1 VVNKLAGGVVL
12 LESLGEYEEMPD
24 WSEAADVLLGM
35 GLTLNPSELHGALL
49 GTLGA
54 GQPLA
59 TELDFD
65 RALSVLEKALA
76 VDLQGEVA
84 EFVKRLAGATV
95 SAVRDTDFAF
105 TPLLPDDEEEF
116 HNRLTSLGSWAA
128 GFLTGFTQAVSAAQ
142 AASEAIDPSAAEA
155 LKDFAAIA
163 QIDVDES
170 ESDEAERELEELVE
184 YVRMAAL
191 NIVIDALNEQEE

>member
-1 VVNKLAGGVVL
+1 ML

-59 TELDFD
+59 SELDFD

-142 AASEAIDPSAAEA
+142 AASEAINPNTAEA

-191 NIVIDALNEQEE
+191 NIVVDALNEQEE

>member
-1 VVNKLAGGVVL
+1 ML

>member
-1 VVNKLAGGVVL
+1 
-12 LESLGEYEEMPD
+12 MPD

-59 TELDFD
+59 SELDFD

>member
-1 VVNKLAGGVVL
+1 ML

-170 ESDEAERELEELVE
+170 ESDEADRELEELVE

>member
-1 VVNKLAGGVVL
+1 ML

-59 TELDFD
+59 SELDFD

>member
-1 VVNKLAGGVVL
+1 VL

>member
-1 VVNKLAGGVVL
+1 ML

-59 TELDFD
+59 SELDFD

-191 NIVIDALNEQEE
+191 NIVIDALNEQE

>member
-59 TELDFD
+59 SELDFD

>member
-1 VVNKLAGGVVL
+1 ML

-59 TELDFD
+59 SELDFD

-170 ESDEAERELEELVE
+170 ESDEADRELEELVE

>member
-1 VVNKLAGGVVL
+1 VL

-59 TELDFD
+59 SELDFD

>member
-1 VVNKLAGGVVL
+1 
-12 LESLGEYEEMPD
+12 
-24 WSEAADVLLGM
+24 
-35 GLTLNPSELHGALL
+35 
-49 GTLGA
+49 
-54 GQPLA
+54 
-59 TELDFD
+59 
-65 RALSVLEKALA
+65 
-76 VDLQGEVA
+76 
-84 EFVKRLAGATV
+84 
-95 SAVRDTDFAF
+95 
-105 TPLLPDDEEEF
+105 
-116 HNRLTSLGSWAA
+116 
-128 GFLTGFTQAVSAAQ
+128 VSAAQ

>member
-1 VVNKLAGGVVL
+1 VLNNLARGVVL

-59 TELDFD
+59 SELDLD
-65 RALSVLEKALA
+65 SALSVLEKALA

-116 HNRLTSLGSWAA
+116 HKRLTSLGSWVA

-142 AASEAIDPSAAEA
+142 AASEAIDPNTAEA

-191 NIVIDALNEQEE
+191 NIVIDALNEQE

>member
-59 TELDFD
+59 SELDFD

-170 ESDEAERELEELVE
+170 ESDEADRELEELVE

>member
-1 VVNKLAGGVVL
+1 VLNNLARGVVL

-59 TELDFD
+59 SELDLD
-65 RALSVLEKALA
+65 SALSVLEKALA

-116 HNRLTSLGSWAA
+116 HTRLTSLGSWVA

-142 AASEAIDPSAAEA
+142 AASEAIDPNTAEA

-191 NIVIDALNEQEE
+191 NIVIDALNEQE

>member
-1 VVNKLAGGVVL
+1 ML

-49 GTLGA
+49 GALGA

-59 TELDFD
+59 SELDLD
-65 RALSVLEKALA
+65 SALSVLEKALA

-84 EFVKRLAGATV
+84 EFIKRLAGATV

-116 HNRLTSLGSWAA
+116 HNRLTSLGSWTA

-142 AASEAIDPSAAEA
+142 AASEAINPNTAEA

>member
-1 VVNKLAGGVVL
+1 ML

-59 TELDFD
+59 SELDFD

-184 YVRMAAL
+184 YVRIAAL